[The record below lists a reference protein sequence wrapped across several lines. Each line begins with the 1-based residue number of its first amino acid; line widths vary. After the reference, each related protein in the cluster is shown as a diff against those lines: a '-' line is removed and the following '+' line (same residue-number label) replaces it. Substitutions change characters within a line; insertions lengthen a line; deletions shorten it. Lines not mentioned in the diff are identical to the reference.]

1 MSEEKQK
8 KRSFWEGIIGSADA
22 YDDEY
27 DEENVAAEVDTE
39 AVARPAVPV
48 SNPNAPQYV
57 LVRPAEFNDA
67 ISVADH
73 VIAHKTVV
81 LNLDSTGKEIA
92 RRILD
97 VLSGAAYA
105 MRAKIKNVSVGTYL
119 IIPYGSEF
127 SGEGMDTIETD
138 SFKLE

>member
-1 MSEEKQK
+1 MGLMDKLFPPDPEDVVMNEQADDLSEA
-8 KRSFWEGIIGSADA
+8 INAADPA
-22 YDDEY
+22 R
-27 DEENVAAEVDTE
+27 VA
-39 AVARPAVPV
+39 PAVN
-48 SNPNAPQYV
+48 NPNAPQYV
-57 LVRPAEFNDA
+57 LVRPSEFNDA

-81 LNLDSTGKEIA
+81 LNLDNTGKEIA

-105 MRAKIKNVSVGTYL
+105 VRAKIKNVSVGTYL
-119 IIPYGSEF
+119 IIPCGSEF

>member
-1 MSEEKQK
+1 MSRISSGTEVIPYDPEDVVMNEQ
-8 KRSFWEGIIGSADA
+8 ADDLSDA
-22 YDDEY
+22 INAADPAR
-27 DEENVAAEVDTE
+27 VA
-39 AVARPAVPV
+39 PAVN
-48 SNPNAPQYV
+48 NPNAPQYV
-57 LVRPAEFNDA
+57 LVRPGEFNDA

-81 LNLDSTGKEIA
+81 LNLDNTGKEIA

-105 MRAKIKNVSVGTYL
+105 VRAKIKTVSVGTYL

>member
-1 MSEEKQK
+1 MGLMDKLFPPDPEDVVMNEQTDDLS
-8 KRSFWEGIIGSADA
+8 DA
-22 YDDEY
+22 I
-27 DEENVAAEVDTE
+27 NAAAPARVA
-39 AVARPAVPV
+39 PAVN
-48 SNPNAPQYV
+48 NPNAPQYV
-57 LVRPAEFNDA
+57 LVRPNEFNDA

-81 LNLDSTGKEIA
+81 LNLDNTGKEIA

-105 MRAKIKNVSVGTYL
+105 VRAKIKNVSVGTYL

>member
-1 MSEEKQK
+1 MGKIKDIINGILPPDPDAMTEE
-8 KRSFWEGIIGSADA
+8 EMEEMDDA
-22 YDDEY
+22 IAVDDT
-27 DEENVAAEVDTE
+27 V
-39 AVARPAVPV
+39 RPVST

-57 LVRPAEFNDA
+57 LVRPNGFNDA
-67 ISVADH
+67 ISVANH

-81 LNLDSTGKEIA
+81 LTLDNTGKEIA

-105 MRAKIKNVSVGTYL
+105 VRAKIKNVSVGTYL

-127 SGEGMDTIETD
+127 TGDDMDNIDTD
-138 SFKLE
+138 SFKID

>member
-1 MSEEKQK
+1 MGLMDKLFPPDPEDVVMNEQ
-8 KRSFWEGIIGSADA
+8 ADDLSDA
-22 YDDEY
+22 I
-27 DEENVAAEVDTE
+27 NAADP
-39 AVARPAVPV
+39 ARVVPAVN
-48 SNPNAPQYV
+48 NPNAPQYV
-57 LVRPAEFNDA
+57 LVRPSEFNDA

-81 LNLDSTGKEIA
+81 LNLDNTGKEIA

-105 MRAKIKNVSVGTYL
+105 VRAKIKNVSVGTYL

>member
-1 MSEEKQK
+1 MSEEKNK
-8 KRSFWEGIIGSADA
+8 KKGFWGTIFPEDVMDEEMENEEELAVEADA
-22 YDDEY
+22 
-27 DEENVAAEVDTE
+27 VHPAAS
-39 AVARPAVPV
+39 AG
-48 SNPNAPQYV
+48 NPNAPQYV
-57 LVRPAEFNDA
+57 LVRPSEFNDA
-67 ISVADH
+67 ISVANH
-73 VIAHKTVV
+73 IIAHKTVV
-81 LNLDSTGKEIA
+81 LNLDNTGKEIA

-127 SGEGMDTIETD
+127 SGESMDTIETD

>member
-1 MSEEKQK
+1 MDKLFPPDPEDVVTNEEVDDLSEA
-8 KRSFWEGIIGSADA
+8 INAADA
-22 YDDEY
+22 SR
-27 DEENVAAEVDTE
+27 VT
-39 AVARPAVPV
+39 PAV

-57 LVRPAEFNDA
+57 LVRPSEFNDA

-81 LNLDSTGKEIA
+81 LNLDNTGKEIA

-105 MRAKIKNVSVGTYL
+105 VRAKIKNVSVGTYL

>member
-1 MSEEKQK
+1 MSEEKNK
-8 KRSFWEGIIGSADA
+8 KKGFWGTIFPEDVMDEEMENEEELAVEADA
-22 YDDEY
+22 
-27 DEENVAAEVDTE
+27 VHPAA
-39 AVARPAVPV
+39 PAG
-48 SNPNAPQYV
+48 NPNAPQYV
-57 LVRPAEFNDA
+57 LVRPSEFNDA
-67 ISVADH
+67 ISVANH
-73 VIAHKTVV
+73 IIAHKTVV
-81 LNLDSTGKEIA
+81 LNLDNTGKEIA

-127 SGEGMDTIETD
+127 SGESMDTIETD

>member
-1 MSEEKQK
+1 MGLMDKLFPPDPEDVVTNEQADDLSEA
-8 KRSFWEGIIGSADA
+8 INAADPA
-22 YDDEY
+22 R
-27 DEENVAAEVDTE
+27 VA
-39 AVARPAVPV
+39 PAVN
-48 SNPNAPQYV
+48 NPNAPQYV
-57 LVRPAEFNDA
+57 LVRPSEFNDA

-81 LNLDSTGKEIA
+81 LNLDNTGKEIA

-105 MRAKIKNVSVGTYL
+105 VRAKIKNVSVGTYL

>member
-1 MSEEKQK
+1 MGLMDKLFPPDPEDVVMNEQADDLSEA
-8 KRSFWEGIIGSADA
+8 INAADPA
-22 YDDEY
+22 R
-27 DEENVAAEVDTE
+27 VA
-39 AVARPAVPV
+39 PAVN
-48 SNPNAPQYV
+48 NPNAPQYV
-57 LVRPAEFNDA
+57 LVRPSEFNDA

-81 LNLDSTGKEIA
+81 LNLDNTGKEIA

-105 MRAKIKNVSVGTYL
+105 VRAKIKNVSVGTYL

>member
-1 MSEEKQK
+1 MGLMDKLFPPDPEDVVMNEQ
-8 KRSFWEGIIGSADA
+8 ADDLSDA
-22 YDDEY
+22 INAADPAR
-27 DEENVAAEVDTE
+27 VA
-39 AVARPAVPV
+39 PAVN
-48 SNPNAPQYV
+48 NPNAPQYV
-57 LVRPAEFNDA
+57 LVRPGEFNDA

-81 LNLDSTGKEIA
+81 LNLDNTGKEIA

-105 MRAKIKNVSVGTYL
+105 VRAKIKNVSVGTYL

>member
-1 MSEEKQK
+1 MDKLFPPDPEDVVTNDQADDLSEA
-8 KRSFWEGIIGSADA
+8 INAADSAR
-22 YDDEY
+22 
-27 DEENVAAEVDTE
+27 VA
-39 AVARPAVPV
+39 PAVN
-48 SNPNAPQYV
+48 NPNAPQYV
-57 LVRPAEFNDA
+57 LVRPSEFNDA

-81 LNLDSTGKEIA
+81 LNLDNTGKEIA

-105 MRAKIKNVSVGTYL
+105 VRAKIKNVSVGTYL

>member
-1 MSEEKQK
+1 MSEEKNK
-8 KRSFWEGIIGSADA
+8 KKGFWGAIFPEDVM
-22 YDDEY
+22 
-27 DEENVAAEVDTE
+27 DEEIENEDELAVETDAVRAA
-39 AVARPAVPV
+39 APV

-57 LVRPAEFNDA
+57 LVRPSEFNDA
-67 ISVADH
+67 ISVANH

-81 LNLDSTGKEIA
+81 LNLDNTGKEIA

-127 SGEGMDTIETD
+127 SGESMDTIETD

>member
-1 MSEEKQK
+1 MGLMDKLFPPDPEDVVMNEQ
-8 KRSFWEGIIGSADA
+8 ADDLSDA
-22 YDDEY
+22 INAADPAR
-27 DEENVAAEVDTE
+27 VA
-39 AVARPAVPV
+39 PAVN
-48 SNPNAPQYV
+48 NPNAPQYV
-57 LVRPAEFNDA
+57 LVRPSEFNDA

-81 LNLDSTGKEIA
+81 LNLDNTGKEIA

-105 MRAKIKNVSVGTYL
+105 VRAKIKNVSVGTYL

>member
-1 MSEEKQK
+1 MSDEKAKKKGLLEIIFPESAVEDEIENEEMTD
-8 KRSFWEGIIGSADA
+8 EADVPAASAS
-22 YDDEY
+22 
-27 DEENVAAEVDTE
+27 T
-39 AVARPAVPV
+39 

-57 LVRPAEFNDA
+57 LVRPNEFNDA
-67 ISVADH
+67 ISVANH
-73 VIAHKTVV
+73 VIARKTVV
-81 LNLDSTGKEIA
+81 LNLDNIGKEIA

-127 SGEGMDTIETD
+127 SGESMDTIETD

>member
-1 MSEEKQK
+1 MSEEKQNK
-8 KRSFWEGIIGSADA
+8 KKGFWGTIFPEDVM
-22 YDDEY
+22 
-27 DEENVAAEVDTE
+27 DEEVENEEEVAVDTDVPQ
-39 AVARPAVPV
+39 ASVPA

-57 LVRPAEFNDA
+57 LVRPSEFNDA
-67 ISVADH
+67 ISVANH

-81 LNLDSTGKEIA
+81 LNLDNTGKEIA

-127 SGEGMDTIETD
+127 SGESMDTIETD